1 MTDGPDSRCEV
12 SQRPIVSVRLAY
24 RPWRA
29 VLPDARMLLERTAR
43 ATLAAAARAGAV
55 PIGAALEVS
64 FMLAN
69 DARVRRLN
77 RDYRGQDKPTN
88 VLSFPSENDE
98 RDGESLGSTDGETG
112 PRLLGDVVFA
122 LETLER
128 EAAAQSK
135 TLSDHLCHLAVHG
148 VLHLLGYD
156 HQDAEEA
163 ECMERLEVEVLASLG
178 IGDPYREAPVH
189 AAALDGATP

>member
-1 MTDGPDSRCEV
+1 MTDDPDPRLELSH
-12 SQRPIVSVRLAY
+12 RPNISVRIAY
-24 RPWRA
+24 RRWRTR
-29 VLPDARMLLERTAR
+29 LPDAAVLLERTAQ
-43 ATLAAAARAGAV
+43 AALGAAARAGSV
-55 PIGAALEVS
+55 PQGPALEIS
-64 FMLAN
+64 FMLAD

-88 VLSFPSENDE
+88 VLSFPSEDDE
-98 RDGESLGSTDGETG
+98 SHSESLGAADGETG

-156 HQDAEEA
+156 HQVADEA

-178 IGDPYREAPVH
+178 IGDPYREAPEQ
-189 AAALDGATP
+189 AAALGGAMP

>member
-1 MTDGPDSRCEV
+1 MTDDPDSRFEL
-12 SQRPIVSVRLAY
+12 SDRPIVSVRFAY
-24 RPWRA
+24 RRWRTR
-29 VLPDARMLLERTAR
+29 LPDAPALLERAAR
-43 ATLAAAARAGAV
+43 AALAAAGRAGSV
-55 PIGAALEVS
+55 PQGAALEIS
-64 FMLAN
+64 FMLSD

-88 VLSFPSENDE
+88 VLSFPSEDDAPHDE
-98 RDGESLGSTDGETG
+98 SIGAADGETG
-112 PRLLGDVVFA
+112 PRLLGDVVLA

-135 TLSDHLCHLAVHG
+135 TLRDHFCHLAVHG

-156 HQDAEEA
+156 HQDAGEA

-178 IGDPYREAPVH
+178 IGDPYREAPEQATAMGG
-189 AAALDGATP
+189 AAQ